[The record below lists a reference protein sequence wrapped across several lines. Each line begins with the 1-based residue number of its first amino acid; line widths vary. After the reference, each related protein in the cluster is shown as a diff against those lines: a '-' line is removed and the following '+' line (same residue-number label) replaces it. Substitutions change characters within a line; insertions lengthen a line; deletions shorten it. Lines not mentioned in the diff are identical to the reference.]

1 MQSLHAVSLPAGVIS
16 RCTPDAIATVKG
28 LCVRAG
34 RYDSAQISR
43 IFVTASRLA
52 YDTTITSEDVARAWE
67 EVGIREYQ
75 VPQAVGFFGIRQ

>member
-1 MQSLHAVSLPAGVIS
+1 MQSLHAVSLPSGVIS

-43 IFVTASRLA
+43 IFVTASRIA
-52 YDTTITSEDVARAWE
+52 FDTTITADDVARAWE

-75 VPQAVGFFGIRQ
+75 VPRGVDFYGIRN

>member
-34 RYDSAQISR
+34 RYDGSQVAR
-43 IFVTASRLA
+43 IFVTAAKLA
-52 YDTTITSEDVARAWE
+52 FDTQITSDDIARAWE
-67 EVGIREYQ
+67 EVGIHEYQ
-75 VPQAVGFFGIRQ
+75 VPQAVGFYGIRQ